1 LNTSTETIDNPI
13 LNYQQDL
20 RACSPQQALS
30 STPPNRTIEELSA
43 FDMAKNKGQTKS
55 LFPRKAQLAK
65 LVKQATFAP
74 DVNERKQHIPR
85 PLKQSVKVPSYAL
98 EDPFT
103 RDAALPI
110 DVPGTLAKISV
121 RLPVQE
127 TRKPK
132 PAVPAKPFPFLRLP
146 QELQDQI
153 FGSYFDHPLT
163 FHVKFVS
170 QKSKALIYTLP
181 NQPDEAQPKIKPA
194 AWRRRRQLD
203 YPRRIRSNE
212 TDLPTYSIP
221 TGFAALLH
229 VHPRIAA
236 GAAKFF
242 YRLHIFRFTGMRAL
256 QTFMDMIAPSSKEVI
271 RNLEINHYTAGCGWT
286 DYRIWKAKYDN
297 YYEKTLW
304 RVGCEMIGLRTL
316 TMNVRVNDIPLDFG
330 PHVPW
335 REPFEAFWDMNLSC
349 VKITVDTLLKEH
361 KDAMEVES
369 YLIEQELLGEQYRDG
384 CDAVERRSDEVVP
397 DKLLSVAKRS
407 PIKILNITIPGYPRR
422 S

>member
-1 LNTSTETIDNPI
+1 
-13 LNYQQDL
+13 
-20 RACSPQQALS
+20 
-30 STPPNRTIEELSA
+30 
-43 FDMAKNKGQTKS
+43 MGKNKGQTKS

-65 LVKQATFAP
+65 LVKQVTLAP
-74 DVNERKQHIPR
+74 DVNECKQQIPR
-85 PLKQSVKVPSYAL
+85 AIKQAIKEPSYAL

-110 DVPGTLAKISV
+110 EAPDTLAKISV
-121 RLPVQE
+121 CLPVQE

-132 PAVPAKPFPFLRLP
+132 PSVPSKPFPFLRLP

-153 FGSYFDHPLT
+153 FGYYFDHPMT
-163 FHVKFVS
+163 FHIKFVS
-170 QKSKALIYTLP
+170 QRSKALTYNLP
-181 NQPDEAQPKIKPA
+181 NQPEHQPKVNAA

-212 TDLPTYSIP
+212 TNIPTYSIP

-242 YRLHIFRFTGMRAL
+242 YRLHTFRFTGMRAL
-256 QTFMDMIAPSSKEVI
+256 QTFMDMIAPSSLEAI

-286 DYRIWKAKYDN
+286 DYRIWKAKYDH

-316 TMNVRVNDIPLDFG
+316 SMNVRVNDIPLDFG
-330 PHVPW
+330 PRVSW
-335 REPFEAFWDMNLSC
+335 REPFEALWDMNLSR
-349 VKITVDTLLKEH
+349 VKIKVDTLLKEH

-384 CDAVERRSDEVVP
+384 CDAVEPLSNEVQP
-397 DKLLSVAKRS
+397 EKLLPVAKRS
-407 PIKILNITIPGYPRR
+407 PVKILKITIPGYPRR